1 MAVLDEL
8 YKAVGLDPDEVK
20 AKVRAQALLEAKQTR
35 FQMRNERIK
44 TIMATLVTIVVSL
57 AILVLAVVGTIVVV
71 RKVL

>member
-1 MAVLDEL
+1 MAVLDEF